1 MVEPHADY
9 PLHLRAAISRTLG
22 PASQEVCLTPR
33 QPSSTEVPMRLI
45 GLAVVLA
52 LSLFSASLAA
62 EAQATRTPRIG
73 YLGTGN
79 ATPVSAQ
86 LGQCPDGWPVPGP
99 GSGRSRS
106 RCAGRSP
113 SARAR
118 ELLHHEDT
126 ASSLNPERRYGLT
139 GTSTNLSPVLT
150 RTRRSTGVE
159 RPVGTVPR

>member
-1 MVEPHADY
+1 
-9 PLHLRAAISRTLG
+9 
-22 PASQEVCLTPR
+22 
-33 QPSSTEVPMRLI
+33 MRLI
-45 GLAVVLA
+45 GFAAVLA

-62 EAQATRTPRIG
+62 KAQTTRILRIG
-73 YLGTGN
+73 YLGTGK
-79 ATPVSAQ
+79 AIPVSGQ
-86 LGQCPDGWPVPGP
+86 LGQCPGGWPVPGP

-113 SARAR
+113 AARAR

-126 ASSLNPERRYGLT
+126 SSSLNRERRYGLM